1 MAPCHAIPNSTPGAA
16 TTTRCQFTY
25 RNRTRRR
32 PTGPAP
38 NAASLHSVSSPSTAP
53 INPSAQNNSPISLVR
68 AAPSGDPPLAATAA
82 EGTYSVLRIHARPVG
97 AHRTRR
103 QNDNLVGLGWHADRR
118 CQRQRTLRCLASQ
131 RGGVLRLAGEPGVPS
146 GRRRSSI
153 MSWGVLSFERCE
165 RCERYRSF
173 GGAGSRWVGSRVR
186 ARRAWRAGWT
196 ARSRRRW
203 RGSGAC
209 SW

>member
-1 MAPCHAIPNSTPGAA
+1 MTPCRAIPNSTQRWPRELAA
-16 TTTRCQFTY
+16 NSHTA
-25 RNRTRRR
+25 
-32 PTGPAP
+32 TGPSADQLARPRTQRRSGQSVAP
-38 NAASLHSVSSPSTAP
+38 RLRRSTLPHRTTARYVWSEQSHPAIRHWQRRQQGAP
-53 INPSAQNNSPISLVR
+53 IRCSASML
-68 AAPSGDPPLAATAA
+68 D
-82 EGTYSVLRIHARPVG
+82 PVG

-103 QNDNLVGLGWHADRR
+103 QNDSLVGLGWRADRR